1 MNIRLLTVSLVLLIS
16 TSCNNHTHVGKQQQS
31 TAAQMKEI
39 NCSYTIENTNHRS
52 FIAIDTSFDKKR
64 PVVMI
69 VPEWWGLNNYVKN
82 RAVQLAKLGY
92 VAMAVDLYGE
102 GKIANNV
109 EEAMQYS
116 TPFYQNSVFAKERF
130 DAAMAEIKKI
140 PEADTNQIAA
150 IGYCFGGSMVLNF
163 AKMGEDLKGVV
174 SFHGGLKGVEANKEL
189 LKAKILICHGQED
202 QFVPAADVAAFK
214 REMDSIHAFYIF
226 KSYEGATHAF
236 SNPDA
241 TEWGKKFKL
250 PIAYNA
256 AADTSSWNEMKK
268 FFTTIFK

>member
-1 MNIRLLTVSLVLLIS
+1 MKIRLLSATLLLLILS
-16 TSCNNHTHVGKQQQS
+16 SCNNHTKICKHHS
-31 TAAQMKEI
+31 TAVKMKEI
-39 NCSYTIENTNHRS
+39 NCSYTIENITHRS
-52 FIAIDTSFDKKR
+52 FIAVDTSFDKKR
-64 PVVMI
+64 PIVLI

-82 RAVQLAKLGY
+82 RAIQLAKLGY

-102 GKIANNV
+102 GKIATNV

-130 DAAMAEIKKI
+130 DAAIAEIKKLS
-140 PEADTNQIAA
+140 EADTNEIAA

-174 SFHGGLKGVEANKEL
+174 SFHGGLKGVPADKEL
-189 LKAKILICHGQED
+189 LKAKILVCHGLND
-202 QFVPAADVAAFK
+202 QFVSPAEVTGFK
-214 REMDSIHAFYIF
+214 KEMDSIHANYFF
-226 KSYEGATHAF
+226 KTYEGATHAF
-236 SNPDA
+236 TNPDA

-256 AADTSSWNEMKK
+256 AADSSSWSEMNK

>member
-1 MNIRLLTVSLVLLIS
+1 MNIRLLFVTLAFLIS
-16 TSCNNHTHVGKQQQS
+16 TNCKNHNNLGKQHP
-31 TAAQMKEI
+31 TANQMKEI
-39 NCSYTIENTNHRS
+39 NCSYTIEHTNHRS
-52 FIAIDTSFDKKR
+52 FIAVDTSFREKR

-69 VPEWWGLNNYVKN
+69 VPEWWGLNNYVKS
-82 RAVQLAKLGY
+82 RAIQLAKLGY

-102 GKIANNV
+102 GKIATNV
-109 EEAMQYS
+109 EEANQYS
-116 TPFYQNSVFAKERF
+116 TPFYQNSVFAKQRF
-130 DAAMAEIKKI
+130 DAAIAEIKKLT
-140 PEADTNQIAA
+140 EADTNQIAA

-189 LKAKILICHGQED
+189 LKAKILVCHGEED
-202 QFVPAADVAAFK
+202 KFVSAADVTAFK

-226 KSYEGATHAF
+226 KTYKGATHAF

-241 TEWGKKFKL
+241 TEWGKKFNL

-256 AADTSSWNEMKK
+256 AGDSSSWSEMKK
-268 FFTTIFK
+268 FFTNIFK